1 MPSQAPLPSSDA
13 SAFDFRDERLDTAA
27 AAYYLGI
34 SEAFLRNN
42 NWSQRY
48 PIPYVRV
55 GRRVFYLKRDLD
67 QFLLSQPTAS
77 KELP

>member
-1 MPSQAPLPSSDA
+1 MRSVALAPWTDT

-27 AAYYLGI
+27 AANYLGI

-42 NWSQRY
+42 NCSHRY
-48 PIPYVRV
+48 PIPCVRV

-67 QFLLSQPTAS
+67 SYLFNHRHTTQEAS
-77 KELP
+77 